1 MNGKPEGG
9 VDKKIRKEKFLIAM
23 EDKRIKE
30 LEEELNKRFDAL
42 LCKMYGK
49 PNVKESKKKTK
60 KVKCLDKN
68 NTTN

>member
-1 MNGKPEGG
+1 
-9 VDKKIRKEKFLIAM
+9 M

-60 KVKCLDKN
+60 KIKCLDKN
-68 NTTN
+68 NTTK